1 MRPAELTVL
10 LDKVEK
16 SLVITAGL
24 RNIPVELRSDVLRGR
39 RSFDN
44 VLLLIYLLISFVRT
58 GVALD
63 TSGLLAFNG
72 PI

>member
-1 MRPAELTVL
+1 MWPAELTVL

-16 SLVITAGL
+16 SLVLTVGL
-24 RNIPVELRSDVLRGR
+24 RNNAVELRSDVLRGR

-63 TSGLLAFNG
+63 TSGPLAFNG